1 MQILSKMLSAL
12 LVSFFMAF
20 SSVAFAASD
29 VSPVQS
35 QQLTGVG
42 PDTAQQGPDKPK
54 DCKKNPQDPRCK

>member
-1 MQILSKMLSAL
+1 MQILSKMLTAL

-29 VSPVQS
+29 VSP
-35 QQLTGVG
+35 QQLTGAG
-42 PDTAQQGPDKPK
+42 PDTAQQGPDSPK

>member
-29 VSPVQS
+29 VQS
-35 QQLTGVG
+35 QQLTGAG
-42 PDTAQQGPDKPK
+42 PDTTQQAPDAPK